1 MPIDQDELDL
11 LWKTVF
17 GNGVPGMD
25 EQVRTN
31 TTAIAVIQGNFAKLN
46 TKVDAVN
53 TAVQELARDR
63 RDEKARR
70 EGSRDTLNWLKWG
83 ISLLLAVVLIGGSLG
98 LWQVRTQW
106 EAVQQQLQRIPSL
119 PE

>member
-1 MPIDQDELDL
+1 MALDDEDL
-11 LWKTVF
+11 ERLYHEVF
-17 GNGVPGMD
+17 GNGRPGMD
-25 EQVRTN
+25 EQVRAN
-31 TTAIAVIQGNFAKLN
+31 TTAIAAIRADFGKLN
-46 TKVDAVN
+46 GKMDDVK

-70 EGSRDTLNWLKWG
+70 EGSKDTLNWLKWG

-106 EAVQQQLQRIPSL
+106 ETVQQQLQRIPSL